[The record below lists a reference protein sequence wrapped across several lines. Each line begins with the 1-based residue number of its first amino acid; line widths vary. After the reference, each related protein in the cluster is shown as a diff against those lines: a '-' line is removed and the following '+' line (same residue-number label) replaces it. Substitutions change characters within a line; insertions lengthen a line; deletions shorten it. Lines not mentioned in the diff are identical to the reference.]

1 MSVFY
6 QPGEPVQA
14 DELGGKGAQLARLAG
29 LGHEIPRFVILKA
42 TAPLPS
48 EEALQAALRQAGLA
62 RVPLAVRSSAVG
74 EDSRE
79 RSFAGQFRTLLGVQ
93 ASDALGAVE
102 QVRASLANPH
112 AYGDQAPPAMAVIV
126 QELVASECS
135 GVLFTADPVSGQR
148 DLTVISAVRGLG
160 ELLVSGEVS
169 GDTYRVH
176 QGRLLE
182 ALPGD
187 QTEELALVEGETR
200 RRPVS
205 RAGLCLS
212 SELALQL
219 ARLGER
225 LARELEGPQDVEWAL
240 VGGRTL
246 VLQSRPITTL
256 ADEPVLWD
264 NSNIIESYSGVT
276 SPLTFSFARSVYAH
290 VYPQFCQVM
299 GVEESVLQANR
310 PVFEN
315 MLGLI
320 RGRIYYNLLNWYRTL
335 ALLPGFSFNRDFME
349 RMMGVRQKLP
359 NPPVTPPSH
368 GRWRDLA
375 RLVRMVF
382 TMRREQARLA
392 QEVGAFQQR
401 VEGVLGRHRGRDLK
415 KLTPDQLISLYRQ
428 LETELLCEWKA
439 PLVNDFFA
447 MIFHGLLG
455 RLVEKWLP
463 GLPPTL
469 QNDLLC
475 GEGGI
480 ISTRPA
486 EAVMELAR
494 RAPRDLFARF
504 SDAQVLGRL
513 EPGFL
518 DDYLERYGDRSVGE
532 LKLETETL
540 RENPTALVS
549 LIRAYLDHPPRP
561 QGGQAAREAAELVA
575 RSKLRG
581 WKGRIFFSV
590 LNQARERVRDRE
602 NLRFERTRVFGL
614 IRRLFLALGAHL
626 TRLGALKSER
636 DVFYLTREEIF
647 GWFGGTAASNRLEQV
662 VEQRRA
668 EFAAYAA
675 EPAPP
680 DRFQTVGSP
689 ALTRFLP
696 EAPAEGELR
705 GQGCCPGRVRAPVR
719 IVRDPAHPGELRG
732 HIMVAERTDPGWA
745 LLFPVVEG
753 LLVQRGSLLSH
764 SAIVARELG
773 IPCVVGIP
781 GLLERLQDGQ
791 VVEMDGTSG
800 LVT

>member
-1 MSVFY
+1 MSAFY
-6 QPGEPVQA
+6 RPGDPVEPR
-14 DELGGKGAQLARLAG
+14 ELGGKGTQLARLAAS
-29 LGHEIPRFVILKA
+29 GHEVPRFVVLKA
-42 TAPLPS
+42 SAPLPS
-48 EEALQAALRQAGLA
+48 SEALQTVLRQSGLD

-79 RSFAGQFRTLLGVQ
+79 RSFAGQFRTVLGVGAEQ
-93 ASDALGAVE
+93 ALSAVE
-102 QVRASLANPH
+102 QVRASLHQQH
-112 AYGDQAPPAMAVIV
+112 AYGDESPPAMAVIL
-126 QELVASECS
+126 QEMVAPDCS

-148 DLTVISAVRGLG
+148 DLSVISAVRGLG
-160 ELLVSGEVS
+160 ELLVSGEVT
-169 GDTYRVH
+169 GETYRVH
-176 QGRLLE
+176 QGQVLE
-182 ALPGD
+182 SLPGD
-187 QTEELALVEGETR
+187 QCEQLVLEQGEVV
-200 RRPVS
+200 RRPLARS
-205 RAGLCLS
+205 GPCLS
-212 SELALQL
+212 NEQALGLAELGQ
-219 ARLGER
+219 R
-225 LARELEGPQDVEWAL
+225 LARQLDGPQDVEWAL
-240 VGGRTL
+240 VGTRL
-246 VLQSRPITTL
+246 VVLQSRPITTL

-276 SPLTFSFARSVYAH
+276 TPLTFSFARSVYAH
-290 VYPQFCQVM
+290 VYPQFCRVM
-299 GVEESVLQANR
+299 GVEESVLQVNR

-375 RLVRMVF
+375 RLVRMVI
-382 TMRREQARLA
+382 TMGREQARLA
-392 QEVGAFQQR
+392 LEVGAFQQR
-401 VEGVLGRHRGRDLK
+401 VEGVLSRQRGRELK
-415 KLTPDQLISLYRQ
+415 KLTPEQLIGLYRQ

-486 EAVMELAR
+486 EALMELAR
-494 RAPRDLFARF
+494 RAPRELFAL
-504 SDAQVLGRL
+504 SDEEMLARL

-581 WKGRIFFSV
+581 WKARVFFSV
-590 LNQARERVRDRE
+590 LKQARERVRDRE

-626 TRLGALKSER
+626 ARLGALKSER
-636 DVFYLTREEIF
+636 DVFYLTREEVF
-647 GWFGGTAASNRLEQV
+647 GWFAGTAASNLLEQV

-668 EFAAYAA
+668 EFTGYAS

-689 ALTRFLP
+689 ALTRFAP
-696 EAPAEGELR
+696 EVPAEGELR

-791 VVEMDGTSG
+791 VVEMDGTTG

>member
-1 MSVFY
+1 MNSFY
-6 QPGEPVQA
+6 RHGDPVEPR
-14 DELGGKGAQLARLAG
+14 ELGGKGSQLARLAA
-29 LGHEIPRFVILKA
+29 LGHEVPRFVVLKSS
-42 TAPLPS
+42 APLPTS
-48 EEALQAALRQAGLA
+48 QALQAVLRQGGLDT
-62 RVPLAVRSSAVG
+62 VSLAVRSSAVG
-74 EDSRE
+74 EDSRQ

-93 ASDALGAVE
+93 ATGALSAVE
-102 QVRASLANPH
+102 QVRASLHQQH
-112 AYGDQAPPAMAVIV
+112 AYGDEALSAMAVIL
-126 QELVASECS
+126 QEMVAPDCS

-148 DLTVISAVRGLG
+148 DLAVISAVRGLG
-160 ELLVSGEVS
+160 EMLVSGEVT

-176 QGRLLE
+176 QGRVLE
-182 ALPGD
+182 SLPGD
-187 QTEELALVEGETR
+187 QSEQLVLEQGEVVRRQLTR
-200 RRPVS
+200 TGP
-205 RAGLCLS
+205 CLS
-212 SELALQL
+212 TEQALRLAELGQ
-219 ARLGER
+219 R
-225 LARELEGPQDVEWAL
+225 LARELDGPQDVEWAL
-240 VGGRTL
+240 VGGRL
-246 VLQSRPITTL
+246 ILLQSRPITTL
-256 ADEPVLWD
+256 TDEPVLWD

-276 SPLTFSFARSVYAH
+276 TPLTFSFARSVYAH
-290 VYPQFCQVM
+290 VYPQFCRVM
-299 GVEESVLQANR
+299 GVEESVLEASR

-320 RGRIYYNLLNWYRTL
+320 HGRIYYNLLNWYRTL

-375 RLVRMVF
+375 RLVRMVW
-382 TMRREQARLA
+382 TMRTEQSRLDREVA
-392 QEVGAFQQR
+392 AFHQR
-401 VEGVLGRHRGRDLK
+401 VESVLARHRGGDLK
-415 KLTPDQLISLYRQ
+415 KLTPEQLIALYRQ
-428 LETELLCEWKA
+428 LEKELLCEWKA

-494 RAPRDLFARF
+494 RAPRQLFE
-504 SDAQVLGRL
+504 SHDDGGVLERL

-518 DDYLERYGDRSVGE
+518 QDYLERYGDRSVGE

-540 RENPTALVS
+540 REKPTALVA
-549 LIRAYLDHPPRP
+549 LIRAYLDHPPRE
-561 QGGQAAREAAELVA
+561 QGGRAAREAAELVV
-575 RSKLRG
+575 RGKLKG
-581 WKGRIFFSV
+581 WKQRIFLAV
-590 LNQARERVRDRE
+590 LRQARERVRDRE

-614 IRRLFLALGAHL
+614 IRRLFLALGSHL
-626 TRLGALKSER
+626 ARLGALKHER

-647 GWFGGTAASNRLEQV
+647 GFFGGTAASNRLEEV
-662 VEQRRA
+662 VKQRRA
-668 EFAAYAA
+668 EFAGYAS

-680 DRFQTVGSP
+680 DRFQTVGP
-689 ALTRFLP
+689 PFLARFAP
-696 EAPAEGELR
+696 EAAVEGELR

-719 IVRDPAHPGELRG
+719 IVRDPSQPGELRG

-791 VVEMDGTSG
+791 VVEMDGTTG
-800 LVT
+800 LVV